1 MDNEISIEERE
12 LATNI
17 YHLRMEKLYTE
28 AISHKPRIINSN
40 FPHQKLLRNLD
51 K

>member
-28 AISHKPRIINSN
+28 AISECEKGIDKFNYNNFFYKP
-40 FPHQKLLRNLD
+40 
-51 K
+51 